1 LKEGVRKEEREKE
14 REKERK
20 KILRASDV
28 AQRYRNYLANM

>member
-1 LKEGVRKEEREKE
+1 LKEQVRKEEREKE

-28 AQRYRNYLANM
+28 DQRYRNYLANM